1 MRVPLGAVSSSTLF
15 WRSDVRGV
23 LDSIKAPTLVIY
35 RSDPRQ
41 SMPDHAEY
49 VAAHIPDAR
58 LVALPGQDGF
68 VFTGDTDAALDVVRE
83 FLTGARAVE
92 ERFDRVLATVLC
104 TDIVNSTARAA
115 DLGDLAWRGRLD
127 DHDAI
132 VRSELEELPWPRD
145 QDDG

>member
-15 WRSDVRGV
+15 GGRTFGECWTRSRP
-23 LDSIKAPTLVIY
+23 PTLVIY

-83 FLTGARAVE
+83 FLTGAK
-92 ERFDRVLATVLC
+92 TVDV
-104 TDIVNSTARAA
+104 TGSIGSSQQSFSPTSSTRLPMRPTSVIARG
-115 DLGDLAWRGRLD
+115 GD
-127 DHDAI
+127 
-132 VRSELEELPWPRD
+132 VSMTTTPW
-145 QDDG
+145 